1 MDTIDGMRAFARVV
15 ETGSFTEAARRL
27 SISTALASKYV
38 RQLESRLGARL
49 LNRTTRSL
57 STTEVGRAY
66 WDRCTR
72 ILKDFEELEDSV
84 ADEHGEPRGQ
94 LRIAGS
100 RAFGEETLVPA
111 ISSFLERY
119 PEISVDLQLDDRT
132 VDVVAEGF
140 DIAIRV
146 GDLQDPSLIARRIAA
161 HPHYMCASVDYL
173 AAYGEPKTPQDL
185 LSHRCIINTGVTPTN
200 QWQFQINGQASQVRV
215 PSSVRVNTERAT
227 ATLVHA
233 GRGIGL
239 CLYSTVKNDLVS
251 GRLVRVLRKFEAS
264 DASVYAAYPR
274 SEHLSGKVRA
284 FVEHLHTTFAA
295 YRV

>member
-15 ETGSFTEAARRL
+15 ETGSFTEAARRP

-173 AAYGEPKTPQDL
+173 AAYGEPKTHQ
-185 LSHRCIINTGVTPTN
+185 HRG
-200 QWQFQINGQASQVRV
+200 
-215 PSSVRVNTERAT
+215 
-227 ATLVHA
+227 
-233 GRGIGL
+233 
-239 CLYSTVKNDLVS
+239 
-251 GRLVRVLRKFEAS
+251 
-264 DASVYAAYPR
+264 YP
-274 SEHLSGKVRA
+274 H
-284 FVEHLHTTFAA
+284 
-295 YRV
+295 